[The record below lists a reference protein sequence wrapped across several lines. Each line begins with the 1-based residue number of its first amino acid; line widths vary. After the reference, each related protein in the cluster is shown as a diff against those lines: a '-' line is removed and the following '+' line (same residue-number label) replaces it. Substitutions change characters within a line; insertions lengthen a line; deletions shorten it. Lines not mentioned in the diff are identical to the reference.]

1 MNRQK
6 HSRGKRPLVT
16 FLSLGL
22 LVLGIGCVSWAAY
35 GLWSQSDGQ
44 LNNAVVAAVTTVDTS
59 TLPASAPASAPA
71 SVAPAPQ
78 QVFYPSRPAQGDKL
92 GSVEIPVLKRTLPL
106 LEGTVDDV
114 LARGVGHYVKS
125 VLPGETDN
133 CVVSG
138 HRDTVFRQLGK
149 LKVGDRVIVKTSAGT
164 FTYAVSGTRIVH
176 ADDRTVIVPTD
187 HAVLTMTTC
196 YPFNYI
202 GSAPDRY
209 IVSADLVAGG

>member
-1 MNRQK
+1 MSRAE

-22 LVLGIGCVSWAAY
+22 LILGIGCVSWAAY

-44 LNNAVVAAVTTVDTS
+44 LNKAAAASATMVETTASPV
-59 TLPASAPASAPA
+59 PASTPA

-78 QVFYPSRPAQGDKL
+78 PVFYPTRPAHGDGI
-92 GSVEIPVLKRTLPL
+92 GSLEIPALKRTLPL

-114 LARGVGHYVKS
+114 LARGVGHYAAS
-125 VLPGETDN
+125 VLPGEADN

-149 LKVGDRVIVKTSAGT
+149 LKIGDRVIVKTSVGT
-164 FTYAVSGTRIVH
+164 FTYEVSRTRIVH

-209 IVSADLVAGG
+209 IVSADLVTGN

>member
-1 MNRQK
+1 MNRAK
-6 HSRGKRPLVT
+6 HSRGTRSLVT

-35 GLWSQSDGQ
+35 GIWSQSDAQ
-44 LNNAVVAAVTTVDTS
+44 LNKAAAAIAATVEATAS
-59 TLPASAPASAPA
+59 PAPVPASATA

-78 QVFYPSRPAQGDKL
+78 PVFYQKRPGPGDKIGTL
-92 GSVEIPVLKRTLPL
+92 EIPRLDRTLPL
-106 LEGTVDDV
+106 LEGTIDKV

-125 VLPGETDN
+125 VLPGEPDN

-138 HRDTVFRQLGK
+138 HRDTVFRQLN
-149 LKVGDRVIVKTSAGT
+149 KVKIGDRLVVTTSAGT

-196 YPFNYI
+196 YPFHYI

-209 IVSADLVAGG
+209 IVSADLATGD

>member
-1 MNRQK
+1 LSKGK

-22 LVLGIGCVSWAAY
+22 IVLGIGCVSWAAS
-35 GLWSQSDGQ
+35 GIWSQSDAQ
-44 LNNAVVAAVTTVDTS
+44 LNRAAEARAATVEATVAAAPT
-59 TLPASAPASAPA
+59 SAPASE
-71 SVAPAPQ
+71 APAPDP
-78 QVFYPSRPAQGDKL
+78 VLYPVRPALGDTI
-92 GSVEIPVLKRTLPL
+92 GSLQIPALKQTLPL
-106 LEGTVDDV
+106 LEGTVDKV

-125 VLPGETDN
+125 VLPGEADN

-149 LKVGDRVIVKTSAGT
+149 LKAGDRVIVKTSAGT
-164 FTYAVSGTRIVH
+164 FTYAVTGHRIVH
-176 ADDRTVIVPTD
+176 ADDTTVIVPTD

-196 YPFNYI
+196 YPFYFV

-209 IVSADLVAGG
+209 IVSADLVTNN

>member
-1 MNRQK
+1 M
-6 HSRGKRPLVT
+6 RPAVAV
-16 FLSLGL
+16 LSAGLIVLGL
-22 LVLGIGCVSWAAY
+22 ACVGWAGSGI
-35 GLWSQSDGQ
+35 WSQSDTRLDQ
-44 LNNAVVAAVTTVDTS
+44 ALAVTVVTWEATSAPTS
-59 TLPASAPASAPA
+59 TPTSAPGPA
-71 SVAPAPQ
+71 TYPA
-78 QVFYPSRPAQGDKL
+78 RPAQGDKI
-92 GSVEIPVLKRTLPL
+92 GSLEIPALKRTLPL

-114 LARGVGHYVKS
+114 LARGVGHYAKS
-125 VLPGETDN
+125 VLPGEADN

-149 LKVGDRVIVKTSAGT
+149 LKVGDRVVVKTVAGT

-196 YPFNYI
+196 YPFHYV

-209 IVSADLVAGG
+209 IVSADLVSGS

>member
-1 MNRQK
+1 M
-6 HSRGKRPLVT
+6 RPLVS

-35 GLWSQSDGQ
+35 GIWSQSDSQ
-44 LNNAVVAAVTTVDTS
+44 LNKAAAAGTATVEATAPPVPV
-59 TLPASAPASAPA
+59 PASASASA
-71 SVAPAPQ
+71 APTPQ
-78 QVFYPSRPAQGDKL
+78 PVFYQKRPAQGDRIGTL
-92 GSVEIPVLKRTLPL
+92 EIPRLDRTLPL

-114 LARGVGHYVKS
+114 LARGVGHYAKS

-149 LKVGDRVIVKTSAGT
+149 LKVGDRVIVKTVAGT

-196 YPFNYI
+196 YPFHYI

-209 IVSADLVAGG
+209 IVSADLMPSD